1 MLLLACWLVAKRRA
15 ARRALLESEC
25 HHRIEPSAEPSHR
38 SLALARS
45 AAHFCGFRS
54 SESKAVRTY
63 ITYSR
68 TRDSI
73 PSLAFIAKKIGL
85 EVKANNPTVAPPTQ
99 EVVKSI
105 ARSFLLLSIANFK
118 LLAASFRTS
127 VVSFHAP
134 TMIFG
139 SKALAVAVLGALV
152 FSDEASAARMKKKG
166 NHNNN
171 GLRKAQRE
179 LKGKG
184 GGEGKGEGKGKGK
197 GPGDAFTRADAD
209 EEEAVEAIIDAVIG
223 DDITPDAA
231 PNCGAVS
238 VDVSNEMYYSMTL
251 IITAWHQYPCI
262 VPHLLSCPLT
272 LSYTDR
278 I

>member
-1 MLLLACWLVAKRRA
+1 MGFGRA
-15 ARRALLESEC
+15 SQKPYV
-25 HHRIEPSAEPSHR
+25 HYVQP
-38 SLALARS
+38 
-45 AAHFCGFRS
+45 
-54 SESKAVRTY
+54 Y
-63 ITYSR
+63 
-68 TRDSI
+68 TRFDSI
-73 PSLAFIAKKIGL
+73 AFVFIAKKIGL

-184 GGEGKGEGKGKGK
+184 GGEGKGEGKGKG
-197 GPGDAFTRADAD
+197 PGDAFTRADAD

>member
-1 MLLLACWLVAKRRA
+1 M
-15 ARRALLESEC
+15 SP

-134 TMIFG
+134 
-139 SKALAVAVLGALV
+139 
-152 FSDEASAARMKKKG
+152 
-166 NHNNN
+166 HND
-171 GLRKAQRE
+171 LRKQGTCRGRPWRARLQRR
-179 LKGKG
+179 GVG
-184 GGEGKGEGKGKGK
+184 GQ
-197 GPGDAFTRADAD
+197 D
-209 EEEAVEAIIDAVIG
+209 EEEGQPQQQRAPKNKPPKPIVAV
-223 DDITPDAA
+223 
-231 PNCGAVS
+231 
-238 VDVSNEMYYSMTL
+238 
-251 IITAWHQYPCI
+251 
-262 VPHLLSCPLT
+262 
-272 LSYTDR
+272 
-278 I
+278 